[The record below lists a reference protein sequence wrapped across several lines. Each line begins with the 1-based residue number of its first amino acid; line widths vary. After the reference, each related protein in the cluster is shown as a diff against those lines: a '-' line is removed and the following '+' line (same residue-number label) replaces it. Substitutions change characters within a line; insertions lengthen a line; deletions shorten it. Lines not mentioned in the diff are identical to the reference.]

1 MHYGRTRRELLADA
15 GRASLAGVL
24 LAPAGLAAA
33 QVPGPAAPDL
43 PTQGGWTNRDY
54 WAFADWAMT
63 VADDLWSDATGF
75 YGSDIRTSAAMLAA
89 HSIAAQMG
97 YTGGPTRND
106 ARAKRMAETLVKHP
120 PFRTAPS
127 SGSTGATDP
136 HSSSQ
141 SHTPGWTSSPT
152 SSKAS
157 QHVSIDPKVA
167 EALARAWLVRDT
179 IGLSSQTASLIADRI
194 QATAN
199 GVFFRYPNMRLN
211 QVNWY
216 LEVYVWAAVTADDPQ
231 KWMSQFRNQLTRW
244 CTGAVQQRDPWEITN
259 LSPSWSFHR
268 DPLDSV
274 NDTQNI
280 ESNEYACIILD
291 ALSYLPEAK
300 QYGLKLT
307 SQQKRVLG
315 AWSKRA
321 ISAYFTHS
329 GYLNWDTGLYLDRWH
344 LGRYWAWSLG
354 GLFAIMLNDEQG
366 DASDAQHAKWLFD
379 RALATYT
386 RWAKLNG
393 TAVPQTPTY
402 PVNST
407 LTPNPQD
414 MAARFVFLATRAVW
428 RNIESLPNT
437 TPPALYAYDPGIGRL
452 TVTTPSYNCAIVAQ
466 SNGAFPYGGLDLCR
480 FSDADQR
487 VAASIGGNGAAN
499 FGVVVKHNGGDV
511 VVSSSVPR
519 KQNGPPP
526 LTMTK
531 GPRGKV
537 TTGARY
543 PANPYAG
550 SFSDLEV
557 TGVRHGGGVTVR
569 STNRFKPDRVF
580 STWQVSRGD
589 NDEAL
594 DVDVRFPSYGAGA
607 TVTAVTKSGGRIALK
622 RGGTAVALSKI
633 AYFWLRSAGN
643 ETGYVVV
650 PRSFNN
656 GTEAEV
662 VKPGKQSSAPAPGL
676 TLLLRLAADD
686 RTFDTRKLA
695 VVMAVADTATTAES
709 VAEKLGA
716 RV

>member
-1 MHYGRTRRELLADA
+1 MRLDRTRRELFADA
-15 GRASLAGVL
+15 GRASLAGTL
-24 LAPAGLAAA
+24 LGPMSLAAA
-33 QVPGPAAPDL
+33 QAVPAPDL
-43 PTQGGWTNRDY
+43 PTQSGWTNEDY

-63 VADDLWSDATGF
+63 AADDLWNESTGA

-106 ARAKRMAETLVKHP
+106 ARAKRMAEQLVKHP

-152 SSKAS
+152 SSKQS

-167 EALARAWLVRDT
+167 EALSRAWIVRDT
-179 IGLSSQTASLIADRI
+179 IGLSSQTASLIASRV
-194 QATAN
+194 QSTAE
-199 GVFFRYPNMRLN
+199 GVFFKYPNMRLN

-216 LEVYVWAAVTADDPQ
+216 LELYVWAAVTTDSPQ

-244 CTGAVQQRDPWEITN
+244 TTGATQKRDPWMITN

-268 DPLDSV
+268 DPLSSV
-274 NDTQNI
+274 NDPQNI

-300 QYGLKLT
+300 QYGL
-307 SQQKRVLG
+307 VLSSHEKKVLK

-366 DASDAQHAKWLFD
+366 DANDAKHAKWLFD

-386 RWAKLNG
+386 RWAKLAG
-393 TAVPQTPTY
+393 QAVPQTPTY
-402 PVNST
+402 PVKST
-407 LTPNPQD
+407 LTPNPPD
-414 MAARFVFLATRAVW
+414 MAARFVFLAARAVW
-428 RNIESLPNT
+428 RDIEKLPNS

-452 TVTTPSYNCAIVAQ
+452 TVTTSSYNCAIVAQ
-466 SNGAFPYGGLDLCR
+466 TNGAFPYGGLDLCR
-480 FSDADQR
+480 LSDVDQR

-499 FGVVVKHNGGDV
+499 FGVVVKHGDDV

-519 KQNGPPP
+519 KKNGPPP
-526 LTMTK
+526 LTMTT
-531 GPRGKV
+531 GPRGKI
-537 TTGARY
+537 TSGAKY
-543 PANPYAG
+543 PSTPYAG
-550 SFSDLEV
+550 SFTDLEV
-557 TGVRHGGGVTVR
+557 TGVRKGGGVSVR
-569 STNRFKPDRVF
+569 STNHFKPDHILGE
-580 STWQVSRGD
+580 WQVSRGD
-589 NDEAL
+589 NDQEL
-594 DVDVRFPSYGAGA
+594 DVEVRFPSYGSSAKI
-607 TVTAVTKSGGRIALK
+607 TAVMKSGSRVAMK
-622 RGGTAVALSKI
+622 KGGAAVALSKV
-633 AYFWLRSAGN
+633 AYFWLRSGGN

-650 PRSFNN
+650 PLSFTS
-656 GTEAEV
+656 GAKTAV
-662 VKPGKQSSAPAPGL
+662 VKPGKQSSAPLPGL
-676 TLLLRLAADD
+676 TLLLRPVTNNK
-686 RTFDTRKLA
+686 TFGSCKIKVA
-695 VVMAVADTATTAES
+695 MAVADTAATADS
-709 VAEKLGA
+709 VAKQIGA
-716 RV
+716 